1 VASALCPGSFD
12 PATNGHLDI
21 IRRTSRLFDEFIV
34 AVTRNPG
41 KTPLFTLEERQEML
55 REATA
60 DLPNVKIKTLTQL
73 VVDFARSQG
82 CDVIVKGLRFV
93 SDFDNELQQAH
104 MNYALGKI
112 DTFFV
117 VTSPK
122 HSFLSSSLIKEVAR
136 FGGDVSSMVPPS
148 VLERLQSKF
157 KETAS

>member
-12 PATNGHLDI
+12 PATNGHLDTI
-21 IRRTSRLFDEFIV
+21 KRTSRMFDELIV
-34 AVTRNPG
+34 AVTRNPS
-41 KTPLFTLEERQEML
+41 KTPLFSLEERQEML

-60 DLPNVKIKTLTQL
+60 DLPNVKIETLTTL
-73 VVDFARSQG
+73 VVEFARAQG

-93 SDFDNELQQAH
+93 SDFDNELQQAQ
-104 MNYALGKI
+104 MNYSLSGI

-122 HSFLSSSLIKEVAR
+122 YSFLSSSLIKEVAR
-136 FGGDVSSMVPPS
+136 FGGDVSSMVPPG
-148 VLERLQSKF
+148 VLERLQNKF